1 VALGLPERVDARGV
15 LVLRGISDE
24 RLAGLYRSAAA
35 VLLTT
40 REEGFGFPL
49 LEAMACGAPVVCG
62 RNSSLAEIGG
72 EWPVYTEE
80 DSVPGLA
87 AALGS
92 VLTGGVDADRRQAA
106 SEWAR
111 GFTWR
116 RCAEQ
121 VAAAYRA
128 AAGG

>member
-1 VALGLPERVDARGV
+1 MV
-15 LVLRGISDE
+15 
-24 RLAGLYRSAAA
+24 
-35 VLLTT
+35 TT

-72 EWPVYTEE
+72 EWAVYTEE
-80 DSVPGLA
+80 DSVAGMA

-92 VLTGGVDADRRQAA
+92 VLPGGLDAERRRAA

-121 VAAAYRA
+121 VAAVYRSV
-128 AAGG
+128 AGG